1 MCSQEK
7 IRSYCFDDY
16 SNSNKDQNSYQP
28 EWKINKTDEEYSSTI
43 LKAFEYQSKS
53 RNNDGYFYELRGRL
67 SDMKSNLSR
76 LHQLSW
82 INNQTRFI
90 FIQLT
95 LFNPNVQLFTSIR
108 FQTEFLSVGSIDLH
122 ATFQPIQFYSKYLFS
137 FC

>member
-108 FQTEFLSVGSIDLH
+108 FQTEFLSVGSIHLH